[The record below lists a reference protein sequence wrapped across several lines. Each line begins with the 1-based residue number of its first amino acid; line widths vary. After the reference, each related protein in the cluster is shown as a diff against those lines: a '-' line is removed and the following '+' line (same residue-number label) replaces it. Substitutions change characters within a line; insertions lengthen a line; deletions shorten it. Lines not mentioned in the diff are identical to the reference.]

1 VIVAVLA
8 MLAMHVA
15 IDDVIDVPDV
25 RDRDVFAADAVHV
38 IERVRIA
45 RVIRI
50 AASEIV
56 LSEFVFVDVIAVRM
70 VEVPVVHVVHVIL
83 MANGEMAACG
93 AVKVVV
99 AIVNVRF
106 HGRTSL
112 SASRGHLSPSK
123 RNRCRKT

>member
-1 VIVAVLA
+1 
-8 MLAMHVA
+8 
-15 IDDVIDVPDV
+15 
-25 RDRDVFAADAVHV
+25 
-38 IERVRIA
+38 
-45 RVIRI
+45 
-50 AASEIV
+50 
-56 LSEFVFVDVIAVRM
+56 
-70 VEVPVVHVVHVIL
+70 VIL